1 MNRTII
7 FLMCSAVSV
16 SCSKTPVTEAGRTAS
31 WGDQGNGTYINPI
44 LAADYSDPDVIRVD
58 DTYYMVASDF
68 HFMGMQVLK
77 SKDMVNWEYLAR
89 IYDRLDAPRYDAF
102 EGYGN
107 GYWKGIRPALF
118 SYNVLKDAGIACF
131 DDFTMK
137 FN

>member
-1 MNRTII
+1 MRN
-7 FLMCSAVSV
+7 L
-16 SCSKTPVTEAGRTAS
+16 
-31 WGDQGNGTYINPI
+31 
-44 LAADYSDPDVIRVD
+44 LAAAVLFVAVIQLSAKD
-58 DTYYMVASDF
+58 LS
-68 HFMGMQVLK
+68 LK